1 MDNDS
6 KKSLSKQR
14 ILQIV
19 LPAAFV
25 LIVAGIWFAK
35 NYEPPITTDVPV
47 SSTPASSQPVFSEP
61 SEDEEEA
68 ECCDSSSEGSLSSEV
83 EKKEITSEDAAMTVG
98 DDIDLEQLTSYG
110 VPVILKFGA
119 EWCGPC
125 QAFAPILEEVHK
137 EYAGKVI
144 IKDIDVDEKPDIT
157 QQFPVSV
164 VPTMVL
170 FDSKGRPYVSD
181 DDSLDLTFKY
191 YSTKSTGEHIYTTM
205 EGAINKDR
213 LLALLKNMGMET

>member
-47 SSTPASSQPVFSEP
+47 SSTPASSQPVSSE
-61 SEDEEEA
+61 SDEDEEEA
-68 ECCDSSSEGSLSSEV
+68 ECCVSSSEGSLSSEV
-83 EKKEITSEDAAMTVG
+83 EKKEINPEDAAMTVG

-144 IKDIDVDEKPDIT
+144 IKDINVDEKPDIT